1 MEIKNYIK
9 VFNRVPKDACEQV
22 IEMFKDDPKWE
33 QHTWFNPKY
42 NITTPYHNKELEVLY
57 PNYKG
62 LDTYINDAIS
72 DYHESV
78 EAEAFL
84 ITKYSNVKLNRYKTG
99 TLISEHRDLIRRH
112 KDDGVPVLSIVG
124 LLNDDY
130 EGGEFVMN
138 NEVVPLK
145 QGDILIF
152 PSTFF
157 YSHRVNEITA
167 GTRNSFVSWA
177 Y

>member
-1 MEIKNYIK
+1 MEIKDYIK
-9 VFNRVPKDACEQV
+9 VFNVVPKDACQHV
-22 IEMFKDDPKWE
+22 IDLYKDNPNWE
-33 QHTWFNPKY
+33 KHTWFNPKY
-42 NITTPYHNKELEVLY
+42 DFTSTHHDKELEVLY
-57 PNYKG
+57 PQYKG
-62 LDTYINDAIS
+62 LDAFIDEAIEQ
-72 DYHESV
+72 YHKSV
-78 EAEAFL
+78 NAEVFL
-84 ITKYSNVKLNRYKTG
+84 ITKYSNIKLNRYPTG
-99 TLISEHRDLIRRH
+99 TLISEHRDLIKRH

-130 EGGEFVMN
+130 KGGEFVMN
-138 NEVVPLK
+138 NEVIPLK

-157 YSHRVNEITA
+157 YSHRVNEVIA